1 MHDSSILARVNE
13 IGCWI
18 IDVCGLLV
26 RMPCLFSKSGTK
38 NFSRLLKKMNDVTVA
53 ARTLIAYPENRVL
66 LAGLC
71 LLHENHCFIAHV
83 QSERGITLSETQ
95 SFT

>member
-1 MHDSSILARVNE
+1 
-13 IGCWI
+13 
-18 IDVCGLLV
+18 
-26 RMPCLFSKSGTK
+26 
-38 NFSRLLKKMNDVTVA
+38 MNAVTVA